1 MLEALFDIGLLIV
14 CAKVAEGILGRLGLS
29 SIIAYT
35 GVGILFGPVTGI
47 ILLTDP
53 HLRDEL
59 DLFLHIG
66 VFLFFFLVGLEEIDL
81 ASLKVTLHGRYFL
94 AAGVS
99 VFVSMAVALSTT
111 SDLVGA
117 GFSLGLDFTD
127 ALALSGILSLSSLG
141 LVTKVLTDKGQLRT
155 SIGLEIFTLVII
167 AELIA
172 LILIA
177 FALGER
183 NHGAGASPLGLLAL
197 VARIAGFAVVAW
209 VLSAKLLPPGIL
221 YIERHFNVP
230 ELAFG
235 LINGGLFLVVVAAER
250 MGLHGSIGALI
261 FGVALSGMPRRLQ
274 RKIAPGM
281 RSAAEGLFV
290 PLFFAAAGLR
300 LDWSFVNLPLE
311 TIVALAA
318 IPFAGKFVGAFIGV
332 FLARLDRP
340 YANATGLLAKG
351 VSEIALLLVLVEADI
366 IGQDVFSLLV
376 LVMFGYIVLMP
387 QAISFAVSRAAETQH
402 PTLPAAVPPS
412 YARYALGDMRVRH
425 VTDTTRTYPGSEVS
439 VKEFSERWI
448 VHHEADYLVVDDG
461 TLAGV
466 VSLARVQRVP
476 RKAWADTALAEV
488 LDADPPCIAPEEH
501 VEDALITMSNAST
514 SAIPV
519 VDGETGKFVGEVT
532 MNNVLETVALLD
544 EIDEELKARRESN
557 DEVGGRAD
565 AGEASAKHMGLDGRS
580 GE

>member
-14 CAKVAEGILGRLGLS
+14 CAKVAEGILGRLGWS

-35 GVGILFGPVTGI
+35 GVGILFGPVTGV
-47 ILLTDP
+47 ILLTDQ

-66 VFLFFFLVGLEEIDL
+66 VFLFFFLVGIEEIDL
-81 ASLKVTLHGRYFL
+81 ASLRVTLRGRYFL
-94 AAGVS
+94 AAAVS
-99 VFVSMAVALSTT
+99 VAVSMAVALVPT
-111 SDLVGA
+111 SNLFRA

-127 ALALSGILSLSSLG
+127 ALAVSGILSLSSLG
-141 LVTKVLTDKGQLRT
+141 LVTKVLADKGQLRT
-155 SIGLEIFTLVII
+155 SIGLEIFTLVVI

-183 NHGAGASPLGLLAL
+183 DHGASALGLLVL
-197 VARIAGFAVVAW
+197 VARIAAFAVVAW
-209 VLSAKLLPPGIL
+209 VLAAKLLPPGIM

-250 MGLHGSIGALI
+250 MELHGSIGALI

-274 RKIAPGM
+274 RKIVPSM

-300 LDWSFVNLPLE
+300 LDWSFVKLPLE

-318 IPFAGKFVGAFIGV
+318 IPFAGKFVGAFVGV

-351 VSEIALLLVLVEADI
+351 VSEIALLLVLVEAGI

-376 LVMFGYIVLMP
+376 LVMFGYILLMP
-387 QAISFAVSRAAETQH
+387 QAINFAVSRAAETHH

-448 VHHEADYLVVDDG
+448 VHHEADYVVVDGG

-476 RKAWADTALAEV
+476 RKSWADTALAQV
-488 LDADPPCIAPEEH
+488 LDPDPPCITPEEH

-514 SAIPV
+514 SVIPV

-532 MNNVLETVALLD
+532 MNNVLEMVALLD
-544 EIDEELKARRESN
+544 EIDEELEARRESD

-565 AGEASAKHMGLDGRS
+565 SGGASAKHMGLEGRN

>member
-1 MLEALFDIGLLIV
+1 MQEALFDIGLLIV

-35 GVGILFGPVTGI
+35 GVGILFGPLTGVI
-47 ILLTDP
+47 RLTDP

-81 ASLKVTLHGRYFL
+81 ASLKATLRGRFFL
-94 AAGVS
+94 AAAISVS
-99 VFVSMAVALSTT
+99 VSMAVALSTT
-111 SDLVGA
+111 SNLFGF

-141 LVTKVLTDKGQLRT
+141 LVTKVLADKGQLRT
-155 SIGLEIFTLVII
+155 SIGLEIFTLVVI

-172 LILIA
+172 LILVA

-183 NHGAGASPLGLLAL
+183 DQDPSPVGMLVL
-197 VARIAGFAVVAW
+197 VAHIAAFVVVAW
-209 VLSAKLLPPGIL
+209 VLSAKIVPPAIL
-221 YIERHFNVP
+221 FIERHFNVP

-235 LINGGLFLVVVAAER
+235 LINGGLFLVVVGAER
-250 MGLHGSIGALI
+250 MELHGSIGALI

-300 LDWSFVNLPLE
+300 LDSSFINLPLE
-311 TIVALAA
+311 TIVGLAV
-318 IPFAGKFVGAFIGV
+318 IPFVGKFVGAFIGV

-376 LVMFGYIVLMP
+376 LVMFSYILLMP
-387 QAISFAVSRAAETQH
+387 PVITFVVSRAAEPHH

-425 VTDTTRTYPGSEVS
+425 VMDSTRTYPSSKIS
-439 VKEFSERWI
+439 VKEFSEYWI
-448 VHHEADYLVVDDG
+448 VHHEADYVVADNG

-466 VSLARVQRVP
+466 VSLARVQHVP
-476 RKAWADTALAEV
+476 RKSWADTSLAQV
-488 LDADPPCIAPEEH
+488 LDAGPPCIALEEP
-501 VEDALITMSNAST
+501 VEDALILMSNAST
-514 SAIPV
+514 TVIPV
-519 VDGETGKFVGEVT
+519 VEGGTGKFLGEVT

-544 EIDEELKARRESN
+544 EIAEELAARGESD
-557 DEVGGRAD
+557 DEVGGRARRRTEPRAE
-565 AGEASAKHMGLDGRS
+565 AGRG
-580 GE
+580 